1 MVESMDTQIAQ
12 LADLLR
18 QSQRAVVFSG
28 MGISTESGPAKFRK
42 PLNLKFA
49 EFSDF
54 IGSED
59 IRREFWRN
67 QFSGGGLDW
76 SHLEPNKGHLA
87 VAKLVELGKVSSVI
101 TQCVDNLHRRSGV
114 PDDRLI
120 EYHGNSTYAACVDCW
135 KRYEL
140 TGVRAIFEHN
150 ETLPICSDCGG
161 IINIAWILFGQP
173 IPEEVKRL
181 AEQKALACDLC
192 LVLGTTLQ
200 IQPAATIPK
209 VAKENGAILII
220 INNEDTDFDD
230 LCDLVIHRPIGLTLP
245 NAVARI

>member
-12 LADLLR
+12 LTDLLR
-18 QSQRAVVFSG
+18 QSQKAVVFSG
-28 MGISTESGPAKFRK
+28 WGISTESGPPKGRRPIK
-42 PLNLKFA
+42 II

-59 IRREFWRN
+59 LRREFWRN

-101 TQCVDNLHRRSGV
+101 TQCVDNLHRRSGI

-120 EYHGNSTYAACVDCW
+120 EYHGNSTYAACVDCR

-140 TGVRAIFEHN
+140 TEVRAIFEHN
-150 ETLPICSDCGG
+150 ETLPVCSDCGG

-181 AEQKALACDLC
+181 AEQEALACDLF
-192 LVLGTTLQ
+192 LVLGTSLQ
-200 IQPAATIPK
+200 VQPAATIPK
-209 VAKENGAILII
+209 AAKQNGAILII
-220 INNEDTDFDD
+220 INNEATAFDD

-245 NAVARI
+245 SAVARI

>member
-1 MVESMDTQIAQ
+1 MAESMDNQIAQ
-12 LADLLR
+12 LTNLLR

-28 MGISTESGPAKFRK
+28 WGIITDSGPPKGRR
-42 PLNLKFA
+42 PVTI

-76 SHLEPNKGHLA
+76 SHLEPNMGHMA
-87 VAKLVELGKVSSVI
+87 VAELVKLGKVSSVI
-101 TQCVDNLHRRSGV
+101 TQCVDNFHRRSGV

-120 EYHGNSTYAACVDCW
+120 EYYGNSTYAACVDCR

-140 TGVRAIFEHN
+140 TEVRAIFEHN
-150 ETLPICSDCGG
+150 ETLPVCSDCGG

-173 IPEEVKRL
+173 IPEEEKRL
-181 AEQKALACDLC
+181 AEQEALACDLF
-192 LVLGTTLQ
+192 LVLGTSLQ
-200 IQPAATIPK
+200 VQPAADLPK
-209 VAKENGAILII
+209 VAKQNGAVLII
-220 INNEDTDFDD
+220 INNEATNFDD
-230 LCDLVIHRPIGLTLP
+230 SCDLVIHQPIGLTLP
-245 NAVARI
+245 NAVERI

>member
-1 MVESMDTQIAQ
+1 MDTQIAQ

-28 MGISTESGPAKFRK
+28 MGISTESGPPKFRK

-140 TGVRAIFEHN
+140 TEVRAIFEPN
-150 ETLPICSDCGG
+150 ETLPVCSDCGG
-161 IINIAWILFGQP
+161 IINIAVIFFGQD

-181 AEQKALACDLC
+181 AKQEAMACDLF
-192 LVLGTTLQ
+192 LILGTALQ
-200 IQPAATIPK
+200 VYPAADLPK
-209 VAKENGAILII
+209 IAKQNGAVLII
-220 INNEDTDFDD
+220 INLEATDFDD
-230 LCDLVIHRPIGLTLP
+230 SCDLVIHQPIELTLP
-245 NAVARI
+245 NAVERI

>member
-1 MVESMDTQIAQ
+1 MDTQIAQ

-28 MGISTESGPAKFRK
+28 MGISTESGPPKFRK
-42 PLNLKFA
+42 PFKII

-76 SHLEPNKGHLA
+76 SHLEPNKGHMA
-87 VAKLVELGKVSSVI
+87 VAKLVKLGKVSSVI
-101 TQCVDNLHRRSGV
+101 TQCVDNFHRRSGV

-120 EYHGNSTYAACVDCW
+120 EYHGNSTYAACIDCW

-140 TGVRAIFEHN
+140 TEVRAIFEPN
-150 ETLPICSDCGG
+150 ETLPVCSDCGG

-181 AEQKALACDLC
+181 AEKEALACDSF
-192 LVLGTTLQ
+192 LVLGSSLQ
-200 IQPAATIPK
+200 VQPAATIPK
-209 VAKENGAILII
+209 VAKQNGAILII
-220 INNEDTDFDD
+220 INNEATDFDE

-245 NAVARI
+245 NAVERI

>member
-1 MVESMDTQIAQ
+1 MDTQIAQ

-28 MGISTESGPAKFRK
+28 MGINTESGPPKFRK
-42 PLNLKFA
+42 PFKII

-76 SHLEPNKGHLA
+76 SHLEPNKGHMA
-87 VAKLVELGKVSSVI
+87 VAKLVKLGKVSSVI
-101 TQCVDNLHRRSGV
+101 TQCVDNFHRRSGV

-120 EYHGNSTYAACVDCW
+120 EYHGNSTYAACIDCW

-140 TGVRAIFEHN
+140 TEVRAIFEPN
-150 ETLPICSDCGG
+150 ETLPVCSDCGG

-181 AEQKALACDLC
+181 AEQEALACDSF
-192 LVLGTTLQ
+192 LVLGSSLQ
-200 IQPAATIPK
+200 VQPAATIPK
-209 VAKENGAILII
+209 VAKQNGAILII
-220 INNEDTDFDD
+220 INNEATDFDE

-245 NAVARI
+245 NAVERI

>member
-1 MVESMDTQIAQ
+1 MVESKDAQIAQ
-12 LADLLR
+12 LANLLR

-28 MGISTESGPAKFRK
+28 WGISADSGPPKFRK
-42 PLNLKFA
+42 PYKIIKFG
-49 EFSDF
+49 DF
-54 IGSED
+54 ISSED
-59 IRREFWRN
+59 IRREFWRT

-76 SHLEPNKGHLA
+76 SHLEPNKGHMA
-87 VAKLVELGKVSSVI
+87 VAELVKLGKVSSVI
-101 TQCVDNLHRRSGV
+101 TQCVDNFHRRSGV

-140 TGVRAIFEHN
+140 TEVRAIFEPN
-150 ETLPICSDCGG
+150 ETLPVCSDCGG

-181 AEQKALACDLC
+181 AEQEALACDSF
-192 LVLGTTLQ
+192 LVLGSSLQ
-200 IQPAATIPK
+200 VQPAATIPK
-209 VAKENGAILII
+209 VAKQNGAILII
-220 INNEDTDFDD
+220 INNEATDFDE

-245 NAVARI
+245 NAVERI

>member
-1 MVESMDTQIAQ
+1 MDNQITQ
-12 LADLLR
+12 LANLLR
-18 QSQRAVVFSG
+18 QSKRAVVFSG
-28 MGISTESGPAKFRK
+28 MGISTESGPPKGHR
-42 PLNLKFA
+42 PVTI

-76 SHLEPNKGHLA
+76 SHLEPNKGHMA

-101 TQCVDNLHRRSGV
+101 TQCVDNFHWRSGV

-140 TGVRAIFEHN
+140 TEVRAIFEPN
-150 ETLPICSDCGG
+150 ETLPVCTDCGG
-161 IINIAWILFGQP
+161 IINIAWILFGQD

-181 AEQKALACDLC
+181 AKQEALACDLF
-192 LVLGTTLQ
+192 LILGTSLKVY
-200 IQPAATIPK
+200 PAADLPK
-209 VAKENGAILII
+209 VAKQNGAVLII
-220 INNEDTDFDD
+220 INLEATDFDD
-230 LCDLVIHRPIGLTLP
+230 SCDLVIHQPIELTLP
-245 NAVARI
+245 NAVERI

>member
-12 LADLLR
+12 LADFLR

-42 PLNLKFA
+42 PFKII

-67 QFSGGGLDW
+67 QFSGGGFDW
-76 SHLEPNKGHLA
+76 SHLEPNKGHMA

-101 TQCVDNLHRRSGV
+101 TQCVDNFHRRSGV

-140 TGVRAIFEHN
+140 TEVRAIFEPN
-150 ETLPICSDCGG
+150 ETLPVCSDCGG
-161 IINIAWILFGQP
+161 IINIAVILFGQD

-181 AEQKALACDLC
+181 AKQEAMACDLF
-192 LVLGTTLQ
+192 LILGTALQ
-200 IQPAATIPK
+200 VYPVADLPK
-209 VAKENGAILII
+209 VAKQNGAVLII
-220 INNEDTDFDD
+220 INLEATDFDD
-230 LCDLVIHRPIGLTLP
+230 SCDLVIHQPIELTLP
-245 NAVARI
+245 NAVERI

>member
-1 MVESMDTQIAQ
+1 MDTQIAQ

-28 MGISTESGPAKFRK
+28 MGISTESGPPKFRK
-42 PLNLKFA
+42 PFKII

-76 SHLEPNKGHLA
+76 SHLEPNKGHMA
-87 VAKLVELGKVSSVI
+87 VAKLVKLGKVSSVI
-101 TQCVDNLHRRSGV
+101 TQCVDNFHRRSGV

-120 EYHGNSTYAACVDCW
+120 EYHGNSTYAACIDCW

-140 TGVRAIFEHN
+140 TEVRAIFEPN
-150 ETLPICSDCGG
+150 ETLPVCSDCGG

-181 AEQKALACDLC
+181 AEQEALACDSF
-192 LVLGTTLQ
+192 LVLGSSLQ
-200 IQPAATIPK
+200 VQPAATIPK
-209 VAKENGAILII
+209 VAKQNGAILII
-220 INNEDTDFDD
+220 INNEATDFDE

-245 NAVARI
+245 NAVERI